1 MSDRPGSV
9 GDMSETVTTG
19 TVRFEHGGTVWEI
32 PAALVETQRKWDAAD
47 AECIRLADGPDREAY
62 QDARV
67 RRLDLTDDLY
77 ESEWLDEAARHGQRV
92 RADRALKAA
101 ARNS

>member
-1 MSDRPGSV
+1 MT
-9 GDMSETVTTG
+9 ETATTG
-19 TVRFEHGGTVWEI
+19 TVTFEHGGTVWEI
-32 PAALVETQRKWDAAD
+32 PSDLIETQRAWDAAN
-47 AECIRLADGPDREAY
+47 AECVRLADGPDRDAY

-92 RADRALKAA
+92 RADAALKAC
-101 ARNS
+101 ARGQAV